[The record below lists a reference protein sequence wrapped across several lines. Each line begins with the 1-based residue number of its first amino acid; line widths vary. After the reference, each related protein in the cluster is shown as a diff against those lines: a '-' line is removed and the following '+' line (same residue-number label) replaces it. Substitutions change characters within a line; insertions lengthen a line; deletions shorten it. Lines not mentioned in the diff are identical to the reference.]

1 MALLE
6 KIRQRKKILA
16 IVIGGALL
24 AFIVEVA
31 VEALGRQAG
40 NSTAAKVGS
49 EKIDIMAF
57 QKRVEQ
63 EAAKDQNNQQP
74 NVDQAMRQQQV
85 LETMIGEKLL
95 EKEYNEVG
103 IYVSDSEITEL
114 MVGKNPA
121 PAVVQMA
128 QQVGAETPAQL
139 YDFISNP
146 KKYGAEEQQMAQL
159 RGEWEKMKE
168 NLVEQYKLAKLQTL
182 LMGGIQ
188 ANDLDR
194 AQMAED
200 EASINYIAFVKKDF
214 ASLSDDKYPVS
225 DSEIKAE
232 WEKTKAMYKLDEE
245 NRLIHFIAVNIM
257 PSDADMA
264 AADKVA
270 AGAYEALKKGTGID
284 SVRVYGKVGIDTAK
298 TTIDRVPASI
308 KSFIQGAEVGA
319 TMKDTTVA
327 KGSYKMYKLM
337 AKTSSLDSIQVSFVG
352 VPGNKKTQDSVLA
365 MLNGGKTIDD
375 VAKAVKGA
383 QGQADQW
390 IQVANYPD
398 SLKTKLA
405 NAGGEYFAFISNEQG
420 AQLIKVLEKKAP
432 KTFYTYATISH
443 EAYASTTTSDALRDK
458 FQQFLNKNKTAADFA
473 KNATAAG
480 YHAAEV
486 TVTPSTPQ
494 LGINPYYGGIKDSRK
509 AIKWAF
515 ENKKGEV
522 SPIFSDNNDI
532 LVAVCIDEIYD
543 GDYIPYNA
551 KGLKETLTEKVRN
564 SKKGDDLMKQFDGKA
579 KSIADYAKLMGATVD
594 STQVIFAADRTP
606 KLENEPGLIGR
617 VAVAKQGEVKG
628 LFKGETGVY
637 AYQVVKVEKSQRKAT
652 KQELDNRFS
661 QSRGAGMIANPQ
673 AITAILGKAT
683 KIERNLI
690 AFY

>member
-6 KIRQRKKILA
+6 KIRQRKKVLA

-63 EAAKDQNNQQP
+63 EAAKDQNQNQPQM
-74 NVDQAMRQQQV
+74 DQAVRQQQV

-95 EKEYNEVG
+95 ENEYNEVG

-128 QQVGAETPAQL
+128 QQVGAESPAQL

-168 NLVEQYKLAKLQTL
+168 NLIEQYKLAKLQTL
-182 LMGGIQ
+182 LIGGIQ

-200 EASINYIAFVKKDF
+200 EDNISYIAFVKKDF
-214 ASLSDDKYPVS
+214 ASLSDEKYPVN

-232 WEKTKAMYKLDEE
+232 WEKTKAMYKIDEE
-245 NRLIHFIAVNIM
+245 NRLIHFIAVNIA
-257 PSDADMA
+257 PSDADVA

-270 AGAYEALKKGTGID
+270 AGAYEALKKGNGID

-298 TTIDRVPASI
+298 VTLDRVPASL
-308 KSFIQGAEVGA
+308 KSFVQGAEVGA
-319 TMKDTTVA
+319 TMKDTTVQA
-327 KGSYKMYKLM
+327 GTYKMYKLM
-337 AKTSSLDSIQVSFVG
+337 AKTSSLDSIQVAFVG

-365 MLNGGKTIDD
+365 MLNGGKTIED

-390 IQVANYPD
+390 IQVASYPD
-398 SLKTKLA
+398 SLKSKLA
-405 NAGGEYFAFISNEQG
+405 NAGGEYFSFIANEQG

-443 EAYASTTTSDALRDK
+443 EAYASTATSDNLRDK
-458 FQQFLNKNKTAADFA
+458 FQQFLNKNKTCADFV
-473 KNATAAG
+473 KNANAAG

-522 SPIFSDNNDI
+522 SPIFSDNNDM
-532 LVAVCIDEIYD
+532 LVAVAIEEVYD
-543 GDYIPYNA
+543 GDYVPCDA
-551 KGLKETLTEKVRN
+551 KGVKEAIAEKVRN

-579 KSIADYAKLMGATVD
+579 KDLNSYAKLMGATVD
-594 STQVIFAADRTP
+594 STQVIFASDRTP

-628 LFKGETGVY
+628 LFKGLTGVY

-652 KQELDNRFS
+652 KQELDNRFA

-683 KIERNLI
+683 KVERNLI